1 VFAVKRVCVA
11 IPSSSALDAPDD
23 LYSLRVS
30 GDGLSVST
38 LSQFIKS
45 YHSSSNHD
53 LMNCDNAKLEEK
65 KKRAE
70 SHRSAAAAAAAA
82 AAAWEAGGEDG
93 IDDPLG
99 ISQ

>member
-1 VFAVKRVCVA
+1 MRRMISTVYGSQVTVSR
-11 IPSSSALDAPDD
+11 
-23 LYSLRVS
+23 SLR
-30 GDGLSVST
+30 
-38 LSQFIKS
+38 